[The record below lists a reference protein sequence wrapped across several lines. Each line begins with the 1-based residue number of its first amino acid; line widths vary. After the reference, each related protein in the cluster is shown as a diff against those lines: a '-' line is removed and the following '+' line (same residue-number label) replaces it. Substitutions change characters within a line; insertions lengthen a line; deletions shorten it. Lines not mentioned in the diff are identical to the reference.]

1 MRRAVTIVG
10 FLVSVAAPGW
20 AQTAPA
26 TTDGPLPPH
35 AAVVPLAQPMVAP
48 PTLVNTHIVYL
59 NNCRPNGCLVTQAG
73 ADDARI
79 DHSAIVPHTGTLS
92 ALKSTIDFNAI
103 KTCVTTALAP
113 FNVTVTDQDPGMT
126 PHFEIMIAGSP
137 GDVGFPVEDE
147 GVAQYLCSGAPGA
160 CGGTYIPEAL
170 SFAFG
175 NAGSVGGNTTLICG
189 VALQETAHGWTLD
202 HATPSS
208 DPMTYNTYSTPL
220 SFRDGAPCGSDC
232 LYSGNTNSFGVQCA
246 GTGGSATHVC
256 MENNM
261 STQNEVTILKNL
273 FGAAGV
279 TAPTVMITSPANGAG
294 QQLGQAFSVAAT
306 CSSGDGVKE
315 IDFLID
321 GQQMGMT
328 AASPATFMAPNYLLK
343 GAHQIDVIC
352 GTTKNAS
359 STASVTVM
367 VGDLCNADSDCGAN
381 KICYQQSC
389 ITGPGGAGGL
399 GAACTVNSDC
409 SSGQCGDDGNQQL
422 CVVPCDPN
430 NDVCPSGFGCLGDS
444 NGGGV
449 CWLGG
454 GGSSAGCCETGRG
467 DSRGSILFGL
477 GFAALWITRRR
488 K

>member
-1 MRRAVTIVG
+1 MRRVVPLAG
-10 FLVSVAAPGW
+10 FIAFSLAAPAW
-20 AQTAPA
+20 AQV
-26 TTDGPLPPH
+26 TTQEAPLPPH
-35 AAVVPLAQPMVAP
+35 PAVVPMAQPMVAP
-48 PTLVNTHIVYL
+48 PTLVNSHIVYL
-59 NNCRPNGCLVTQAG
+59 NNCRPNGCAVKQG
-73 ADDARI
+73 PSDDARI
-79 DHSAIVPHTGTLS
+79 DQSAIVPHSGTLS
-92 ALKSTIDFNAI
+92 ALKSSIDFNAI
-103 KTCVTTALAP
+103 KSCVTTAMAP
-113 FNVTVTDQDPGMT
+113 FNVTVTDQDPGMV

-137 GDVGFPVEDE
+137 GEVGFPAADE
-147 GVAQYLCSGAPGA
+147 GVAQYLCSGAPGS
-160 CGGTYIPEAL
+160 CSGTYIPEAL

-175 NAGSVGGNTTLICG
+175 NASTLGGNTTNICG

-208 DPMTYNTYSTPL
+208 DPMTYNSYTTPL
-220 SFRDGAPCGSDC
+220 SFRDNAPCGSDC
-232 LYSGNTNSFGVQCA
+232 LYTGNTNAFGVVCS
-246 GTGGSATHVC
+246 GTGGSATHPC

-261 STQNEVTILKNL
+261 ATQNEVTILKNL
-273 FGAAGV
+273 FGPAGV

-294 QQLGQAFSVAAT
+294 EQMGQAFSVTAS

-321 GQQMGMT
+321 GQQMSTT

-352 GTTKNAS
+352 GTTKLAS
-359 STASVTVM
+359 ATASVTVM
-367 VGDLCNADSDCGAN
+367 VGNICATDTDCGAN
-381 KICYQQSC
+381 NICYQQSC

-399 GAACTVNSDC
+399 GATCAQNADC
-409 SSGQCGDDGNQQL
+409 ASGSCGNDGSQQL

-430 NDVCPSGFGCLGDS
+430 NDVCPDGFSCLGDGT
-444 NGGGV
+444 GGGV

-454 GGSSAGCCETGRG
+454 SSGGCCETGHG

-477 GFAALWITRRR
+477 AFAAVWITRRR